1 MSYVFAVIVA
11 VIIFA
16 VDQLSKYLITQNFI
30 LGESIPVI
38 NGVLNFTYINNMGA
52 AFGIM
57 KNQTWLLLAVTV
69 VVTVICFCI
78 LIKKTYRSKIVFWGI
93 LLIISGGLGNIVD
106 RVFRNGNVVDFL
118 ELDFIRFPVFNVAD
132 CAIVVG
138 AGLLILYFI
147 VDFIGELRRE
157 NNIEQNSLNSEEK

>member
-1 MSYVFAVIVA
+1 MSYIFAVIVSA
-11 VIIFA
+11 IVFA
-16 VDQLSKYLITQNFI
+16 VDQISKYLITQNFL
-30 LGESIPVI
+30 LGESVPVLK
-38 NGVLNFTYINNMGA
+38 GVLNFTYINNMGA

-69 VVTVICFCI
+69 VATVICFCI

-93 LLIISGGLGNIVD
+93 LLVISGGLGNIVD

-147 VDFIGELRRE
+147 IDFVGELRRE
-157 NNIEQNSLNSEEK
+157 NDIRQESINPEEE

>member
-106 RVFRNGNVVDFL
+106 RVCRNGNVVDFL